1 MLLGVIA
8 DDFTGGS
15 DVANTLAKGGMRVTQ
30 FVGIPSRPAAAE
42 CEAGVISL
50 KSQTILAAGAVEQ
63 SLAAC
68 DWLLEQ
74 GCRQILF
81 KYCSTFDSTPE
92 GNIGPVAE
100 ALLHKLGGAAVVC
113 PIFPA
118 TGRTLYNGHLFVGD
132 RLLSETGMRD
142 HPLTPM
148 SDPDI
153 RRWLR
158 LQTKGEVGLVPFDKV
173 RKGATAIRAA
183 LEAETR
189 AGHRL
194 IITDA
199 LSDTDLRAIGEAVAN
214 DRLVT
219 GGSGIALGLPE
230 NFMKS
235 GLIEGNA
242 APFRGFSG
250 DGVAISG
257 SCSIQSLKQVA
268 LYAARYPALPVAPEA
283 VIHKTL
289 TVEEATQWALDH
301 LDRQPM
307 IYSSATPDRVRAAQT
322 EFGRDKAA
330 QALETFMAALA
341 RNLLEAGVRRFV
353 IGGGETSGAIVSALG
368 IEALQI
374 GPEIDPGVPAL
385 SAGDHHFGVVLKSG
399 NFGGDDFYERAFKA
413 LEMPQL

>member
-30 FVGIPSRPAAAE
+30 FVGIPSRRAAVE

-50 KSQTILAAGAVEQ
+50 KSRTILAAGAIAQ

-68 DWLLEQ
+68 DWLLAQ

-100 ALLHKLGGAAVVC
+100 ALLRKLGGSAVVC
-113 PIFPA
+113 PVFPA
-118 TGRTLYNGHLFVGD
+118 TGRTLYCGHLFVGD

-158 LQTKGEVGLVPFDKV
+158 LQTMGEVGLVPFATV
-173 RKGATAIRAA
+173 QRGAAAIRKA
-183 LEAETR
+183 LDAEAR

-194 IITDA
+194 IVTDA
-199 LSDTDLRAIGEAVAN
+199 LSDADLRAIGEAVAG

-257 SCSIQSLKQVA
+257 SCSTQSLKQVA
-268 LYAARYPALPVAPEA
+268 LYAATHPALPVAPEA

-289 TVEEATQWALDH
+289 TVEKATQWALEH

-307 IYSSATPDRVRAAQT
+307 IYSSAAPDSVRAAQI

-330 QALETFMAALA
+330 HALETFMAALA

-353 IGGGETSGAIVSALG
+353 IGGGETSGAVVSALG

-385 SAGDHHFGVVLKSG
+385 SAGDHQFGIVLKSG
-399 NFGGDDFYERAFKA
+399 NFGSDDFYERAFKA
-413 LEMPQL
+413 LGMPHL